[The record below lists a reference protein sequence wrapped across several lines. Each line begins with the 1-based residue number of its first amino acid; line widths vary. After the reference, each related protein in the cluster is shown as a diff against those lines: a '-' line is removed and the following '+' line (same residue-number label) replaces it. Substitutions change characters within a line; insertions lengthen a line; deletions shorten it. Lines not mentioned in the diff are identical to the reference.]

1 MTHALVQTEID
12 LNTKIETSV
21 DSYIFTCP
29 DCNKQARYAYSF
41 NDKQEVYCNGQ
52 DFGTKLDLEGGIV
65 ELAEAEYLKD
75 IFITDKFKDET
86 DFEAGV
92 LANLESAGLVEQIAG
107 TTNYQ
112 PTDKGYAILNEVR
125 KEITLDDRY
134 VNKDSIE
141 LLREI
146 RKINTEYNVD
156 TSKPIARSLLDKLD
170 ILERAGMVN
179 HISGIFNIDVE
190 IIYEIT
196 QKGTDFINDIIAKE
210 VQKQNDLIGA
220 KVALDMFNQS
230 QKNG

>member
-29 DCNKQARYAYSF
+29 DCSKQARYAYSF

-52 DFGTKLDLEGGIV
+52 DFGTKLDLEGGVV
-65 ELAEAEYLKD
+65 ELADAEYLKD
-75 IFITDKFKDET
+75 IFITDKFKDEV

-92 LANLESAGLVEQIAG
+92 LTHLESAGLVEQIQG

-125 KEITLDDRY
+125 KEITIGENNVGRDA
-134 VNKDSIE
+134 IE
-141 LLREI
+141 TLREI
-146 RKINTEYNVD
+146 YKLDAQFVVD
-156 TSKPIARSLLDKLD
+156 LARPVAREILDRSD
-170 ILERAGMVN
+170 ILERAGMLN
-179 HISGIFNIDVE
+179 HISGIFNIDAE

-196 QKGTDFINDIIAKE
+196 QKGKDFMADIIAKE
-210 VQKQNDLIGA
+210 IQKQNDAIGA
-220 KVALDMFNQS
+220 KVARDMFNQS
-230 QKNG
+230 QNNG